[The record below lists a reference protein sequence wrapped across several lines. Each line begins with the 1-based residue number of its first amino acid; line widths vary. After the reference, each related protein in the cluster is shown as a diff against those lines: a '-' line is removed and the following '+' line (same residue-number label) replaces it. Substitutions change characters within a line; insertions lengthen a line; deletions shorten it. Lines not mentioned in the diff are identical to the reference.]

1 MDKYEKIKDR
11 KDGDFKRLT
20 GVRKKTFQKM
30 LETVI
35 LHEKKRKKISGR
47 PLKLNY
53 ENQILMMLEYL
64 REYRTYYHIAAD
76 YGISEA
82 NCYKLIKRIEEI
94 LVKSEYFRLP
104 DRKLLADESSNIE
117 VVIVDETEIP
127 IERPQKTEIILLRQ
141 KEKAYFKGTNTCK

>member
-104 DRKLLADESSNIE
+104 DRKQLADENSNIE
-117 VVIVDETEIP
+117 VVIVDATETP
-127 IERPQKTEIILLRQ
+127 IERPKKNRNYTTPAKRKSIV
-141 KEKAYFKGTNTCK
+141 